1 MHLGAMIIDGL
12 LPSTKMAAT
21 NDAEQTKISDLKLQA
36 TSYIA
41 VIGKAN
47 AIEERARWTFSTVR
61 ISLKHSF
68 FFGER
73 RT

>member
-1 MHLGAMIIDGL
+1 M
-12 LPSTKMAAT
+12 
-21 NDAEQTKISDLKLQA
+21 ISDLKLQA